1 MIKKFRHS
9 GIVVSNLKK
18 SEYFYCK
25 LLNFKILQRLIE
37 EGPYWNKL
45 INDKN
50 TKVKVI
56 KASLPDKTVLELTE
70 FQGVKRKRIIK
81 PRKYSPVG
89 TIHLCFTVKNIDKL
103 YKRLKKNK
111 IKFFSKPLSSIY
123 DPVKTCFCYD
133 PDYNLIQF
141 VEPQRGNA
149 RSCRSAP

>member
-25 LLNFKILQRLIE
+25 LLNFKILQRLVE
-37 EGPYWNKL
+37 KGPYWNKL

-50 TKVKVI
+50 TVVKVI
-56 KASLPDKTVLELTE
+56 KAVLPDKTVLELTE
-70 FQGVKRKRIIK
+70 FQGVKRKKILK
-81 PRKYSPVG
+81 PRKYSLVG
-89 TIHLCFTVKNIDKL
+89 TIHLCFTVKDIDNL
-103 YKRLKKNK
+103 YKKLKKKK
-111 IKFFSKPLSSIY
+111 IKFFSQPLSSIY

-141 VEPQRGNA
+141 VEGKQIRKK
-149 RSCRSAP
+149 